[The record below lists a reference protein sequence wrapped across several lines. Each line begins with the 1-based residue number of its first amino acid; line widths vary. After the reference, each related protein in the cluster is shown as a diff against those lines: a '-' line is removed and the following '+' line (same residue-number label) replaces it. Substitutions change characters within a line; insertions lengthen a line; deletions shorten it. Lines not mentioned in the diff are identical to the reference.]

1 MIKEVKHGKQARELL
16 LDGVNELADA
26 VKVTLGAKGRLVVYE
41 TPYGKPI
48 TTKDGATV
56 AKQIVNE
63 NHYKNMGIEMIREA
77 TLGTNNEA
85 GDGSTTSTI
94 LTQAIIKLG
103 IEAVEQGANPMD
115 LKRGIDFAV
124 DKVVDELKKRSK
136 QVNGD
141 TEKIKQIAII
151 SANSES
157 EVGENIFNAI
167 DTVGVNGLV
176 NIEEGDDIK
185 TVVNFVKGMN
195 IKSGLVTPDFITD
208 RQKLEANLLNP
219 AILVTDRDISNTKD
233 IIPIL
238 TEFTALYSNEK
249 PLLII
254 CSKANGEF
262 LATLIKNKV
271 ENNFPFAIVEA
282 EGIGNTKK
290 EILKDI
296 AIATGATFLTEDMG
310 FKLVDAKVADLGS
323 AEQVIS
329 GRSTTKILGGAGDA
343 NKIKDRVDEI
353 EAMLNQSDNDF
364 EKVTLKER
372 LAKLTGGVAIIK
384 VGAVSKTEIKEKV
397 DRYVDAY
404 NAAKA
409 AIEEGYIAGGGIT
422 FLDISLDLKHLLETD
437 YSDFLT
443 NKDQTTGFYIVLQA
457 ITFPFYQ
464 ILENAGVT
472 PESGF
477 DRNKITDEIGY
488 NVQTDKYENFYEAGI
503 IDPTK
508 VARLGLQNAASV
520 GSMLLITEAVIVN
533 KVDYPKV

>member
-1 MIKEVKHGKQARELL
+1 M
-16 LDGVNELADA
+16 
-26 VKVTLGAKGRLVVYE
+26 
-41 TPYGKPI
+41 
-48 TTKDGATV
+48 
-56 AKQIVNE
+56 
-63 NHYKNMGIEMIREA
+63 
-77 TLGTNNEA
+77 
-85 GDGSTTSTI
+85 
-94 LTQAIIKLG
+94 
-103 IEAVEQGANPMD
+103 EAVEQGANPMD

-124 DKVVDELKKRSK
+124 EEVVSELKKRSK
-136 QVNGD
+136 QVDGD

-151 SANSES
+151 SANSEK
-157 EVGENIFNAI
+157 EVGEDIFNAI
-167 DTVGVNGLV
+167 NTVGVNGLV

-185 TVVNFVKGMN
+185 TVVSFIQGMN

-208 RQKLEANLLNP
+208 RQKLEANLINP
-219 AILVTDRDISNTKD
+219 SILVTDREIQNTKD
-233 IIPIL
+233 IIPLL
-238 TEFTALYSNEK
+238 TEFTKKYQNEK

-254 CSKANGEF
+254 CSKAQGEF
-262 LATLIKNKV
+262 LSTLIKNKI
-271 ENNFPFAIVEA
+271 ENNFPFAIIEA

-296 AIATGATFLTEDMG
+296 AIATGATYITEDMG
-310 FKLVDAKVADLGS
+310 FKLVDAKLDDLGT

-329 GRSTTKILGGAGDA
+329 GRSTTKILGGAGDKQ
-343 NKIKDRVDEI
+343 KIQDRVDEI
-353 EAMLNQSDNDF
+353 EAMLSQSDNDF
-364 EKVTLKER
+364 EKATLKER
-372 LAKLTGGVAIIK
+372 LAKLTGGVAVIK
-384 VGAVSKTEIKEKV
+384 VGAVSKTEIKEKI

-437 YSDFLT
+437 YADFLT

-464 ILENAGVT
+464 ILENAGVS
-472 PESGF
+472 PENGF

-508 VARLGLQNAASV
+508 VARLGLQNAASI
-520 GSMLLITEAVIVN
+520 GSMVLITEAVIIN